1 MSGENLVLKH
11 HFFSWWRNSAV
22 CSCTFWKEKVTR
34 GYISPPLFILKKY
47 FLYEI
52 NKRHHHSRHHSI
64 NFFIPSAGSQN
75 SRHFF
80 LHNSDNEGWSLL
92 ALTIFF
98 QDHQMA
104 FLLHVEDVLMNWWK
118 HPPKNSH
125 EQSADK
131 NSIGINS
138 ANIFTSSSLFFLGKW
153 KWNQMS
159 RPIVFFKRSLDTL
172 FSLFCFLKLL
182 LLRCSHIFQSQKCKS
197 SLCCSRRRRQA
208 SWWEIMKPS
217 NCCGKCQKP
226 SCFHPKAWCRALPPA
241 FHKIWTHCPIQN
253 IHCLKS

>member
-1 MSGENLVLKH
+1 M
-11 HFFSWWRNSAV
+11 
-22 CSCTFWKEKVTR
+22 
-34 GYISPPLFILKKY
+34 
-47 FLYEI
+47 
-52 NKRHHHSRHHSI
+52 
-64 NFFIPSAGSQN
+64 IPA
-75 SRHFF
+75 
-80 LHNSDNEGWSLL
+80 L

-172 FSLFCFLKLL
+172 FSLSLLLLEVWSCCCCVVPISFTHKSAKVHYVAARVGGEAGLMMGDNEALKLL
-182 LLRCSHIFQSQKCKS
+182 REMPKTKLLPSKSLMQSTTS
-197 SLCCSRRRRQA
+197 S
-208 SWWEIMKPS
+208 IP
-217 NCCGKCQKP
+217 
-226 SCFHPKAWCRALPPA
+226 
-241 FHKIWTHCPIQN
+241 QN
-253 IHCLKS
+253 MNTLSYSEYS

>member
-172 FSLFCFLKLL
+172 FSLFCFLKYEVAAVALFPYL
-182 LLRCSHIFQSQKCKS
+182 SLTKVQKFTVLQQEEEAGLMMGDNEALKLLREMPKTELLPSKSLMQSTTIS
-197 SLCCSRRRRQA
+197 
-208 SWWEIMKPS
+208 
-217 NCCGKCQKP
+217 
-226 SCFHPKAWCRALPPA
+226 
-241 FHKIWTHCPIQN
+241 KIWTHCPIQ
-253 IHCLKS
+253 H

>member
-11 HFFSWWRNSAV
+11 HFFPGEEIVLCVLAL
-22 CSCTFWKEKVTR
+22 FGKKKVTR

-182 LLRCSHIFQSQKCKS
+182 LLRCSHIFHSQKCKS
-197 SLCCSRRRRQA
+197 SLCCSRRREAGLMMGDNEALKLLR
-208 SWWEIMKPS
+208 EMPKTELLPS
-217 NCCGKCQKP
+217 KSLMQSTTTSIP
-226 SCFHPKAWCRALPPA
+226 
-241 FHKIWTHCPIQN
+241 QN
-253 IHCLKS
+253 MNTLSYSEYS

>member
-11 HFFSWWRNSAV
+11 HLFSWWRNSAV

-172 FSLFCFLKLL
+172 FSLFCFLKYEVAAVALFPYL
-182 LLRCSHIFQSQKCKS
+182 SLTKVQKFTV
-197 SLCCSRRRRQA
+197 LQQEEGGRPHDGR
-208 SWWEIMKPS
+208 
-217 NCCGKCQKP
+217 
-226 SCFHPKAWCRALPPA
+226 
-241 FHKIWTHCPIQN
+241 
-253 IHCLKS
+253 